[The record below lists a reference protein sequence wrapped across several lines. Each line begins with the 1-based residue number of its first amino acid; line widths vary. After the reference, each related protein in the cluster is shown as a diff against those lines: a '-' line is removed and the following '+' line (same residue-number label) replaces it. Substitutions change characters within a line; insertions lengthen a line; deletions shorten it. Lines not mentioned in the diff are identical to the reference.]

1 MRTPITRARN
11 RSPATASSVP
21 VIEIIAMLW
30 TRPASRSVGTAA
42 VMPGTWPKPNSSAYQ
57 MTVFTSIE
65 RSGRRGP
72 PVITVIIEPSSPP
85 SESRGWA
92 RPADARPADVH
103 EADAENRGEA
113 RSGERPGHASG
124 VDAGAG
130 EAERSDQIIGR
141 DRLADERVP
150 QHLVVRPHDADEP
163 RDDEHPHRREHAG
176 ERQDHQQRG
185 EHGVD
190 RAHRAEHDPAAE
202 RVAQHAEH

>member
-85 SESRGWA
+85 SEKLAASQP
-92 RPADARPADVH
+92 RPV
-103 EADAENRGEA
+103 
-113 RSGERPGHASG
+113 AST
-124 VDAGAG
+124 
-130 EAERSDQIIGR
+130 
-141 DRLADERVP
+141 L
-150 QHLVVRPHDADEP
+150 
-163 RDDEHPHRREHAG
+163 
-176 ERQDHQQRG
+176 
-185 EHGVD
+185 
-190 RAHRAEHDPAAE
+190 
-202 RVAQHAEH
+202 